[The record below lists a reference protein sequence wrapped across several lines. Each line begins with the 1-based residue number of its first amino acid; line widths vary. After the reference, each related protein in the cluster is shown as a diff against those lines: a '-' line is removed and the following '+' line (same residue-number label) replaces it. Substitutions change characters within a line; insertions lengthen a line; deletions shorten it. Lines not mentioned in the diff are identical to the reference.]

1 MRLVVQKSVKVG
13 YSRLDQCGQD
23 GAVGAVGALVVGGGW
38 FRELCMPESC
48 ARAQQTR
55 SHAAPTRGS
64 CGDPR
69 GFTWRYHK
77 SQEVTW
83 RMTLWEVM

>member
-23 GAVGAVGALVVGGGW
+23 GAVGAVVVGGGW
-38 FRELCMPESC
+38 FRELRMPESC
-48 ARAQQTR
+48 ACAQQTR

-64 CGDPR
+64 WGDPR

-83 RMTLWEVM
+83 RMTLCEVM